1 MPRPALPTASH
12 PGLWAGSGLR
22 GVLTAVPGAAEAQS
36 TPGWCVRPPGLL
48 SVARGQLH
56 FPLNADLTPGSP
68 SPTAAFSP
76 RASGAPSEPDLSS
89 DATKTQPQSGELRT
103 SPPTVTKRQSTVRLG
118 RGARWPEEGW
128 HREHTHTH
136 TPHTLAYTLT
146 YTCTQ
151 AHTLIYTHIH
161 THVCTHIHSCRIT
174 HSHIHTHV
182 CAHTQHTRSHIH
194 SHTHTYTYIH
204 AHTHIHIHTHTHT
217 FTHMHTLNSL
227 TYTYTHAHTQLT
239 HTCIY
244 THMNIHT
251 CTHT

>member
-161 THVCTHIHSCRIT
+161 THMCAHIYTHVESHTRIYIHTCVHTLNTHAHIYTHIHTHIHTYMHTHIYTYTLTHTHSHICTHST
-174 HSHIHTHV
+174 HSHIH
-182 CAHTQHTRSHIH
+182 I
-194 SHTHTYTYIH
+194 
-204 AHTHIHIHTHTHT
+204 
-217 FTHMHTLNSL
+217 HMHILNLHTLAYTL
-227 TYTYTHAHTQLT
+227 T
-239 HTCIY
+239 
-244 THMNIHT
+244 
-251 CTHT
+251 